1 MRSRLANI
9 IVIIV
14 FVIILGVC
22 FYYTYPFQSSI
33 KLGLDLK
40 GGTQIILKPIE
51 RGAEQVTSEAIDK
64 AQLIILNRI
73 DRLGI
78 SEPLVTRDYNN
89 NIIIQLPGV
98 DDPERAIDVI
108 GKTAQLEFKILESA
122 DENNNPVFGPT
133 LITGDKLVKAA
144 AGYDPNGR
152 IVVTM
157 SFNDEGAEQFAKITS
172 ENVGKR
178 LAIVLDEEMK
188 SAPVIRQAITGGD
201 AVIEGIPTLQEA
213 QDIALVL
220 QTGALPVNLEM
231 QEAQTIGPT
240 LGQDSLRQSIIAGI
254 IGFIVIAIFMIV
266 MYRGLGLISV
276 IGLICYIII
285 FWGILA
291 ALKTPLTLPGIAGLI
306 LTIGIAVDANIL
318 IFARIKEEMI
328 KGKSKFASFTEGFRN
343 ALKAIIDSNITTLI
357 TAAAL
362 YRFGTG
368 PIRGFAVTLAIG
380 IVISMFTAIILV
392 RAILF
397 LIVNSRAVT
406 PGFIGVR
413 IPKSTKGEI
422 IGNK

>member
-33 KLGLDLK
+33 KLCLDLK

-254 IGFIVIAIFMIV
+254 IGFIFIAIFMIV

>member
-1 MRSRLANI
+1 
-9 IVIIV
+9 
-14 FVIILGVC
+14 
-22 FYYTYPFQSSI
+22 
-33 KLGLDLK
+33 
-40 GGTQIILKPIE
+40 
-51 RGAEQVTSEAIDK
+51 
-64 AQLIILNRI
+64 
-73 DRLGI
+73 
-78 SEPLVTRDYNN
+78 
-89 NIIIQLPGV
+89 
-98 DDPERAIDVI
+98 
-108 GKTAQLEFKILESA
+108 
-122 DENNNPVFGPT
+122 
-133 LITGDKLVKAA
+133 
-144 AGYDPNGR
+144 
-152 IVVTM
+152 
-157 SFNDEGAEQFAKITS
+157 
-172 ENVGKR
+172 
-178 LAIVLDEEMK
+178 
-188 SAPVIRQAITGGD
+188 
-201 AVIEGIPTLQEA
+201 
-213 QDIALVL
+213 
-220 QTGALPVNLEM
+220 
-231 QEAQTIGPT
+231 
-240 LGQDSLRQSIIAGI
+240 
-254 IGFIVIAIFMIV
+254 MIV